1 MKAYFPKLFCLL
13 CMLPLFSKAQQKP
26 QYTQYIFNNFLL
38 NPALS
43 GMENYT
49 DVKIGHRQQW
59 QGINGAPKTS
69 FVSAHMVLGD
79 KYLWRNALSLP
90 ENGDPPMGRNYTQ
103 NYTSSPAHHG
113 LGFMAVNDKAGPL
126 SFLNV
131 ALTYAYHLKMNNA
144 LNLSVGTA
152 LGINHVS
159 LDLNALK
166 LEEQNDPAL
175 SNAGNSQLKPDLS
188 VGLWLYGARFFAGAS
203 VQQIIPQELSFSSNP
218 NYSTG
223 REVGHVFLTAGY
235 KLFIDNEISA
245 TPSVMLKKV
254 GNIPLSYDA
263 NLKVSFKDRFWVGGS
278 YRKNDSFAALA
289 GINFNNVF
297 NLTYS
302 YDYTTSPLR
311 SYTSGSHEL
320 VLGFQLNN
328 MYRVLSTQKM
338 W

>member
-1 MKAYFPKLFCLL
+1 MENKVVKLICLL
-13 CMLPLFSKAQQKP
+13 LLMSLYSLAQQKP
-26 QYTQYIFNNFLL
+26 QYTQYIFNNYLL

-49 DVKIGHRQQW
+49 DLKIGHRQQW
-59 QGINGAPKTS
+59 AGINGAPRTT
-69 FVSAHMVLGD
+69 FVSAHWVLGD

-131 ALTYAYHLKMNNA
+131 ALTYAYHLKMSDA
-144 LNLSVGTA
+144 LNLSLGTA
-152 LGINHVS
+152 VGINRASIDVS
-159 LDLNALK
+159 ALL
-166 LEEQNDPAL
+166 LEDQNDPAL
-175 SNAGNSQLKPDLS
+175 SNAGNSKIKPDLS
-188 VGLWLYGARFFAGAS
+188 LGLWLYGARFFAGAS
-203 VQQIIPQELSFSSNP
+203 VQQILPQEISFSSNS
-218 NYSTG
+218 NYNTSK
-223 REVGHVFLTAGY
+223 EVAHVFATTGY
-235 KLFIDNEISA
+235 KLFIDDEISA
-245 TPSVMLKKV
+245 TPSVMLKWV
-254 GNIPLSYDA
+254 GDVPLSYDA
-263 NLKVSFKDRFWVGGS
+263 NLKVSFRDRFWVGGS

-289 GINFNNVF
+289 GLNFNNVF

-302 YDYTTSPLR
+302 YDYTTSSLR

-328 MYRVLSTQKM
+328 MYRVLSTQRM

>member
-1 MKAYFPKLFCLL
+1 MKSAFAKVICLL
-13 CMLPLFSKAQQKP
+13 LWIPVHSLGQQKP

-49 DVKIGHRQQW
+49 DLKIGYRQQW

-69 FVSAHMVLGD
+69 FVSAHWVVGD
-79 KYLWRNALSLP
+79 KYLWKNALSLP

-113 LGFMAVNDKAGPL
+113 VGFMAVNDKAGPL

-131 ALTYAYHLKMNNA
+131 ALTYAYHLKVGNA
-144 LNLSVGTA
+144 LNLSLGTA
-152 LGINHVS
+152 VGINRAA
-159 LDLNALK
+159 LDVNALN
-166 LEEQNDPAL
+166 LEDENDPAL
-175 SNAGNSQLKPDLS
+175 SNAGNSIIKPDLS
-188 VGLWLYGARFFAGAS
+188 MGLWLYGARFFAGAS
-203 VQQIIPQELSFSSNP
+203 VQQILPQAVTFSTDPQYN
-218 NYSTG
+218 TG
-223 REVGHVFLTAGY
+223 KEVAHLFFTAGY
-235 KLFIDNEISA
+235 KLFLDNEIAA
-245 TPSVMLKKV
+245 TPSIMVKQV
-254 GNIPLSYDA
+254 GNVPLSYDA
-263 NLKVSFKDRFWVGGS
+263 NLKVSFRDRFWVGGS

-302 YDYTTSPLR
+302 YDYTTSQLR

-328 MYRVLSTQKM
+328 MYRVLSTQRM

>member
-1 MKAYFPKLFCLL
+1 MIRKVKLVLL
-13 CMLPLFSKAQQKP
+13 LLILLPLGLMAQQKP

-49 DVKIGHRQQW
+49 DLKIGHRQQW
-59 QGINGAPKTS
+59 AGINGAPKTS
-69 FVSAHMVLGD
+69 FISAHWVLGD
-79 KYLWRNALSLP
+79 RYLWRNALSLP
-90 ENGDPPMGRNYTQ
+90 ENGDPPMGRNYMQ

-113 LGFMAVNDKAGPL
+113 VGFMAVNDKAGPL

-131 ALTYAYHLKMNNA
+131 ALTYAYHLKVNDA

-152 LGINHVS
+152 VGINRAS
-159 LDLNALK
+159 LDINELL

-175 SNAGNSQLKPDLS
+175 SNARNSQLKPDLS

-203 VQQIIPQELSFSSNP
+203 VQQILPQEVSFSSTSNH
-218 NYSTG
+218 NTG
-223 REVGHVFLTAGY
+223 TEVAHVFATAGY
-235 KLFIDNEISA
+235 KLFIDDEISA
-245 TPSVMLKKV
+245 TSSVMLKWV
-254 GNIPLSYDA
+254 GNVPLSYDA
-263 NLKVSFKDRFWVGGS
+263 NLKVSFRDRFWLGGS

-289 GINFNNVF
+289 GVNFNNVF
-297 NLTYS
+297 NLTYA
-302 YDYTTSPLR
+302 YDYTTSSLR
-311 SYTSGSHEL
+311 SYTSGSHEI

-328 MYRVLSTQKM
+328 MYRVLSTQRM

>member
-1 MKAYFPKLFCLL
+1 MIRNGISLLYFLML
-13 CMLPLFSKAQQKP
+13 LPLCSMAQQKP

-49 DVKIGHRQQW
+49 DLKIGHRQQW
-59 QGINGAPKTS
+59 AGINGAPKTS
-69 FVSAHMVLGD
+69 FIAAHWVVGD
-79 KYLWRNALSLP
+79 KYLWKNALSLP
-90 ENGDPPMGRNYTQ
+90 ENGDPPMGRNYMQ

-113 LGFMAVNDKAGPL
+113 VGFMAVNDKAGPL

-131 ALTYAYHLKMNNA
+131 ALTYAYHLKLNDV

-152 LGINHVS
+152 IGINRAS
-159 LDLNALK
+159 LDINELVF
-166 LEEQNDPAL
+166 EEQNDPAL
-175 SNAGNSQLKPDLS
+175 SNAGNGRIKPDLS

-203 VQQIIPQELSFSSNP
+203 VQQILPQEVSFSSDPGYN
-218 NYSTG
+218 TG
-223 REVGHVFLTAGY
+223 AGVAHVFATAGY
-235 KLFIDNEISA
+235 KLFIDEEISA
-245 TPSVMLKKV
+245 TPSLMIKRV

-263 NLKVSFKDRFWVGGS
+263 NLKVSFRDKFWLGGS
-278 YRKNDSFAALA
+278 YRKSDSFAALA

-297 NLTYS
+297 NLTYA
-302 YDYTTSPLR
+302 YDYTTSSLR
-311 SYTSGSHEL
+311 SYTSGSHEI

-328 MYRVLSTQKM
+328 MYRVLSTQRM

>member
-1 MKAYFPKLFCLL
+1 MKANVLKIFYLLF
-13 CMLPLFSKAQQKP
+13 MLPVYSTAQQKP

-59 QGINGAPKTS
+59 EGINDAPRTS

-90 ENGDPPMGRNYTQ
+90 ENGDPPMGRSYLQ

-113 LGFMAVNDKAGPL
+113 LGFMAVNDNAGPL

-131 ALTYAYHLKMNNA
+131 ALTYAYHLKLNNSLNFSLGTAVGISHVSLDMNA
-144 LNLSVGTA
+144 LNLE
-152 LGINHVS
+152 
-159 LDLNALK
+159 D
-166 LEEQNDPAL
+166 QNDPAL
-175 SNAGNSQLKPDLS
+175 SNAGNSEIKPDLS
-188 VGLWLYGARFFAGAS
+188 VGVWLYGARFFAGAS
-203 VQQIIPQELSFSSNP
+203 VQQILPQEISFSENP
-218 NYSTG
+218 NYNTG
-223 REVGHVFLTAGY
+223 KEVPHVFLTAGY
-235 KLFIDNEISA
+235 KLFVDDEISA
-245 TPSVMLKKV
+245 TPSFMLKKV
-254 GNIPLSYDA
+254 ANIPLSYDA
-263 NLKVSFKDRFWVGGS
+263 NLKVSFKDKFWVGGS

-289 GINFNNVF
+289 GINFNNIL

-302 YDYTTSPLR
+302 YDYTTSELR

-328 MYRVLSTQKM
+328 MYRVLSTQRM